1 MSRVL
6 LFLADGFEEVEALT
20 VVDLMRRAD
29 IDIKTVSISDSKKV
43 IGRSRIAVEA
53 DIMQKDADFEGAEML
68 VLPGGQPGTTYLSRD
83 KHLGKE
89 LKKFSAEGKKIAA
102 ICAAPTV
109 FGGLGLLDRRRA
121 TCYPGCE
128 TMLGGAQV
136 VLDEEVV
143 VDDNITTSRGAGTAI
158 PFALELIRQMAG
170 QDMADKVRQGIVFR
184 EM

>member
-20 VVDLMRRAD
+20 VVDLLRRAGVD
-29 IDIKTVSISDSKKV
+29 VKTVSISDTKKV
-43 IGRSRIAVEA
+43 IGRSRITVEA
-53 DIMQKDADFEGAEML
+53 DIMQKEANFDEAEML

-89 LKKFSAEGKKIAA
+89 LKKFNDEGKKIAA

-109 FGGLGLLDRRRA
+109 FGGLGLLEKRRA

-128 TMLGGAQV
+128 SQLTGAQV

-158 PFALELIRQMAG
+158 PFALSLIEQLVG
-170 QDMADKVRQGIVFR
+170 EDMARQVRYGIVFR
-184 EM
+184 AE

>member
-20 VVDLMRRAD
+20 VVDLLRRAD
-29 IDIKTVSISDSKKV
+29 IDIKTVSISDSKTV
-43 IGRSRIAVEA
+43 IGRSRITVEA
-53 DIMQKDADFEGAEML
+53 DMMQKDASFDDAEML

-83 KHLGKE
+83 RHLAKE
-89 LKKFSAEGKKIAA
+89 LKKFNEAGKKIAA

-109 FGGLGLLDRRRA
+109 FGGLGLLEKKRA

-128 TMLGGAQV
+128 SMLTGAQV

-143 VDDNITTSRGAGTAI
+143 VDGNITTSRGAGTAI
-158 PFALELIRQMAG
+158 PFALSLIGQLVG
-170 QDMADKVRQGIVFR
+170 QDMADQVKRGIVFR
-184 EM
+184 EV